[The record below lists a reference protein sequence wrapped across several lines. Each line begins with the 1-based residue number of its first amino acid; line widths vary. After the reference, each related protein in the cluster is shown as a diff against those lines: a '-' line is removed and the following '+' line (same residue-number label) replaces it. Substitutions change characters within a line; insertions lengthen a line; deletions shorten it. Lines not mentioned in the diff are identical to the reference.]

1 MKMYMHNTQR
11 IKCPHL
17 RSIVSAI
24 VRECWIL
31 TGQGCVT
38 GPGRGRP
45 HVVHVSAGSVSW
57 IIPTFTPGRCH
68 RPDEILLCRSLS
80 ASYFPPLCLLPSPL
94 FHFLLFSSP
103 PLRPSSALFLPPFQS
118 KRTVLL
124 CVCPYLRKR
133 YGKERRV
140 FLVVKACRYA
150 GLVALQ
156 MRQNFFLFLLFM
168 RVVLGTSTPD
178 VHAVDVFYFIAL
190 Y

>member
-1 MKMYMHNTQR
+1 MYMHNTQR

-94 FHFLLFSSP
+94 STLPFSSLLLPSVPHPLFFYP
-103 PLRPSSALFLPPFQS
+103 PSNPRELFCCVFAHTFVNVMGKRDESSS
-118 KRTVLL
+118 W
-124 CVCPYLRKR
+124 
-133 YGKERRV
+133 
-140 FLVVKACRYA
+140 
-150 GLVALQ
+150 
-156 MRQNFFLFLLFM
+156 
-168 RVVLGTSTPD
+168 
-178 VHAVDVFYFIAL
+178 
-190 Y
+190 